1 MSKGTE
7 PPTAPRTPHSRLPTA
22 LSVCGWVKS
31 RAHISLLIIL
41 CIIVYVTNKAHQSL
55 IIIIYI
61 IIIIINE
68 SQHFGRCY
76 SCLRPLDGH
85 SMNRFK
91 KLQLMNLFLIQLGLK
106 LHWFRMLSFECLS
119 ELFKLKSLNLSQNQT
134 LLQKR
139 SCTFIL
145 KAKSRRND
153 CE

>member
-7 PPTAPRTPHSRLPTA
+7 PPTAPRMPHSRLPTA

-31 RAHISLLIIL
+31 REHISLLIIL

-55 IIIIYI
+55 IIIIY

-91 KLQLMNLFLIQLGLK
+91 KLQRMNLFLIQLGLK
-106 LHWFRMLSFECLS
+106 LHWFRTLSFECLS

-134 LLQKR
+134 LLPKR